1 MSNQVL
7 ECLKSRRS
15 IKKYKDTPVEREKLE
30 LILEAGTFAP
40 SGKNKQAAVMVC
52 VTDKEQVA
60 LLSKINAEVLGVNSD
75 PFYGA
80 PCVVV
85 VFADSEMF
93 TYIEDG
99 SLVMGNMLHAAHS
112 LGVDSCWIH
121 RARQMFE
128 TEEGKE
134 LMKKWGLGENYKG
147 IGNCILG
154 YADCEYPKASPRK
167 DGYIIF
173 D

>member
-7 ECLKSRRS
+7 ECLKNRRS
-15 IKKYKDTPVEREKLE
+15 IKKYKDTPVEKEKLE

-40 SGKNKQAAVMVC
+40 SGKNRQSAVMVC
-52 VTDKEQVA
+52 VTDKDQVA
-60 LLSKINAEVLGVNSD
+60 LLSKMNAEVLGMDSD

-99 SLVMGNMLHAAHS
+99 SLVIGNMLNAAHS

-128 TEEGKE
+128 TEKGKE

-147 IGNCILG
+147 IGNCVLG
-154 YADCEYPKASPRK
+154 YADCEYPKASARK
-167 DGYIIF
+167 DDYIIF